1 MIKRIR
7 FAFLL
12 AAAILALSLL
22 AGCADKKGVQDDDPV
37 VASYGETEIRRSLVD
52 YEKQNQQALSGGKAV
67 SDQEAVDQL
76 LENLAMLDEAEHLG
90 LSVSQEEVDEAFAAQ
105 QQAGMAEA
113 ANRNFVAVVRQ
124 AHPDLFEASRSK
136 ADNERFQAD
145 MQAWI
150 EQKPYA
156 EAAPL
161 MDVFLHGRDPHAV
174 AELITR
180 FKNERQASQKARTNP
195 DGAFAVPRRG
205 APVVPQGVGSKDDFD
220 AGWNI

>member
-37 VASYGETEIRRSLVD
+37 VASYGETEIR
-52 YEKQNQQALSGGKAV
+52 GGKAV

-105 QQAGMAEA
+105 QQNYEEYEDVRTAVDAWCKQVGVAPDGYFAAIRDQLPRVILRQKLRDALGEA
-113 ANRNFVAVVRQ
+113 YCQ
-124 AHPDLFEASRSK
+124 AHGLTFTKVNPPEK
-136 ADNERFQAD
+136 
-145 MQAWI
+145 M
-150 EQKPYA
+150 
-156 EAAPL
+156 
-161 MDVFLHGRDPHAV
+161 RDYVQSYLDGLLDKYSAK
-174 AELITR
+174 ITY
-180 FKNERQASQKARTNP
+180 FPALN
-195 DGAFAVPRRG
+195 G
-205 APVVPQGVGSKDDFD
+205 
-220 AGWNI
+220 

>member
-1 MIKRIR
+1 MPLVATILQLDFMIHKESRLISNEVRQLFLSSLQTSACYTHAPAFQRIR

-105 QQAGMAEA
+105 QQNYEEYEDV
-113 ANRNFVAVVRQ
+113 RTAV
-124 AHPDLFEASRSK
+124 D
-136 ADNERFQAD
+136 
-145 MQAWI
+145 AW
-150 EQKPYA
+150 
-156 EAAPL
+156 
-161 MDVFLHGRDPHAV
+161 
-174 AELITR
+174 
-180 FKNERQASQKARTNP
+180 
-195 DGAFAVPRRG
+195 
-205 APVVPQGVGSKDDFD
+205 
-220 AGWNI
+220 

>member
-90 LSVSQEEVDEAFAAQ
+90 LSASQEEVD
-105 QQAGMAEA
+105 
-113 ANRNFVAVVRQ
+113 
-124 AHPDLFEASRSK
+124 
-136 ADNERFQAD
+136 
-145 MQAWI
+145 
-150 EQKPYA
+150 
-156 EAAPL
+156 
-161 MDVFLHGRDPHAV
+161 
-174 AELITR
+174 
-180 FKNERQASQKARTNP
+180 
-195 DGAFAVPRRG
+195 
-205 APVVPQGVGSKDDFD
+205 
-220 AGWNI
+220 

>member
-105 QQAGMAEA
+105 QQNYEEYDDVRTAVDAWCKQVGVAPDGYFAAIRDQLPRVILRQKLRDALGEA
-113 ANRNFVAVVRQ
+113 YCQ
-124 AHPDLFEASRSK
+124 AHGLTFTKVNPPEK
-136 ADNERFQAD
+136 
-145 MQAWI
+145 M
-150 EQKPYA
+150 
-156 EAAPL
+156 
-161 MDVFLHGRDPHAV
+161 RDYVQSYLDGLLDKYSAK
-174 AELITR
+174 IT
-180 FKNERQASQKARTNP
+180 
-195 DGAFAVPRRG
+195 
-205 APVVPQGVGSKDDFD
+205 
-220 AGWNI
+220 

>member
-1 MIKRIR
+1 MKKQIR
-7 FAFLL
+7 PAPLL

-105 QQAGMAEA
+105 QQNYEEYEDVRTAVDAWCKQVGVAPDGYFAAIRDQLPRVILRQKLRDALGEA
-113 ANRNFVAVVRQ
+113 YCQ
-124 AHPDLFEASRSK
+124 AHGLTFTKVNPPEK
-136 ADNERFQAD
+136 
-145 MQAWI
+145 M
-150 EQKPYA
+150 
-156 EAAPL
+156 
-161 MDVFLHGRDPHAV
+161 RDYVQSYLDGLLEKYSAK
-174 AELITR
+174 ITY
-180 FKNERQASQKARTNP
+180 FPALN
-195 DGAFAVPRRG
+195 G
-205 APVVPQGVGSKDDFD
+205 
-220 AGWNI
+220 